1 MKRFTKKVALLLLAM
16 VIAGSVFAEK
26 RYVFVLGGFAK
37 VNGVADPGWKADWQD
52 FRLNDVDRVL
62 YIWASG
68 ETIGS
73 TPAVGVG
80 ALGQTGYNNWLIKS
94 PAAWWGCGYYEGP
107 ASGNPNATMDM
118 SDITSAWTF
127 NFSIRTNC
135 ATNVTIN
142 VYGTTV
148 DPTDPFLVTPTNGK
162 ILLSTANLPLSKRD
176 GIQWVDFHIPLSQL
190 MTGTITIGTP
200 PVTTAQNLIML
211 APFGKGNYLTFGGGN
226 DTGSTIAWDNV
237 YFGAPT
243 SDVKEVKVDKLEVS
257 VIGNELTVKNNT
269 NPVNIFNVSG
279 ACVLS
284 SKLSTIDISNL
295 ASGLYIVRAG
305 NSVTKFNK

>member
-1 MKRFTKKVALLLLAM
+1 MKRFTKKVALLLLTM
-16 VIAGSVFAEK
+16 VIAASVFGQQK

-37 VNGVADPGWKADWQD
+37 VNGVADPNWGANWQD

-94 PAAWWGCGYYEGP
+94 PANWWGCGYYEGP
-107 ASGNPNATMDM
+107 DSGNPLATMDM
-118 SDITSAWTF
+118 TDITSAWTF

-135 ATNVTIN
+135 ATDVTIN
-142 VYGTTV
+142 TYGSTV
-148 DPTDPFLVTPTNGK
+148 DPTDPFITTATNGK
-162 ILLSTANLPLSKRD
+162 VILNTTTLPLSKRD
-176 GIQWVDFHIPLSQL
+176 GVQWVNFSIPLSQL
-190 MTGTITIGTP
+190 MTNSVVATN
-200 PVTTAQNLIML
+200 NLKML
-211 APFGKGNYLTFGGGN
+211 APFGKGNYLTFGGGS

-237 YFGAPT
+237 YFGAPAN
-243 SDVKEVKVDKLEVS
+243 DVKEVNADKLEVS

-269 NPVNIFNVSG
+269 NPVNIFNISG

-284 SKLSTIDISNL
+284 SKISTIDISSL